1 MASRKDWRFYN
12 RDVVHAKKVMDTHI
26 AWIKSGEINPNSATE
41 YQNSI
46 IASERFGAEIFRNS
60 QRKPQTLGPLN
71 GNTDQE
77 VIECVKNKRA
87 QGQLNIDFP

>member
-26 AWIKSGEINPNSATE
+26 AWIKSGKLNPNSPTE

-46 IASERFGAEIFRNS
+46 IASERFGAEILRNS
-60 QRKPQTLGPLN
+60 QRKPPGKSLPTSSPSLRTPR
-71 GNTDQE
+71 
-77 VIECVKNKRA
+77 K
-87 QGQLNIDFP
+87 